1 MNIHRLCF
9 LIITSTFLLTT
20 VKANADPL
28 ASTEEKNL
36 REFSQVS
43 KEPGA
48 VMFTPPPNWQLADA
62 KALPSSVK
70 IMVVGKGESDFPPSI
85 NLATENYAGTLKQ
98 YLKQVKAINSS
109 QGNEWKDLGTIRTD
123 AGDASYSQAIVK
135 TQWGDVKLMHVIFL
149 KNGIIYILTGAAL
162 KDDFP
167 KYYKDFFN
175 SFRSLKINQ
184 NVYEMVADPSKR
196 ANLENAQAN
205 LIKSFSVLSKRQ
217 DQSSSTE
224 QSRVIFNSEQFQKN
238 YWEPFKRMLSKD
250 YGEMGSEWQNHL
262 LDKIQNEITE

>member
-1 MNIHRLCF
+1 MKIHRLSF
-9 LIITSTFLLTT
+9 LIITTTFLLSAGI
-20 VKANADPL
+20 ANANPL
-28 ASTEEKNL
+28 ASSEEKNL
-36 REFSQVS
+36 RENFAQVS

-48 VMFTPPPNWQLADA
+48 VLFTPPTHWQLADA

-184 NVYEMVADPSKR
+184 NVYEMVTDPSKR

-205 LIKSFSVLSKRQ
+205 LIKSFSTLSKRQ
-217 DQSSSTE
+217 DQTSPE
-224 QSRVIFNSEQFQKN
+224 QSKAIFNSEQFQKN